1 MTGRSRRK
9 IFTLVAGTPDGGRWP
24 MPPSRYT
31 ILGLLALTTWI
42 LATVPAATGST
53 DRIILAEDF
62 SAVW

>member
-1 MTGRSRRK
+1 
-9 IFTLVAGTPDGGRWP
+9 

-31 ILGLLALTTWI
+31 ILGLLALTTWT
-42 LATVPAATGST
+42 LVSVPVANGST